1 MTNKGC
7 ISCVHCEAIR
17 NHYYCG
23 NPLKAVSTRLTE
35 KQLYNSKGYCSNFKN
50 KNEKGYEDATKKLE
64 GVAKRAKVA
73 IGVFKNGLD
82 KAEEQA
88 KIINQNIPSGIFLEN
103 AGYNNHDGCFEKCP
117 ICGEVY
123 NSYERLYMGLK
134 NGEPFHCRNC
144 NSVVKFNY

>member
-1 MTNKGC
+1 MSIKLPYNK
-7 ISCVHCEAIR
+7 I
-17 NHYYCG
+17 
-23 NPLKAVSTRLTE
+23 
-35 KQLYNSKGYCSNFKN
+35 
-50 KNEKGYEDATKKLE
+50 EDITKKLKIS
-64 GVAKRAKVA
+64 AKKAHEAVE
-73 IGVFKNGLD
+73 IFKQRVD

-88 KIINQNIPSGIFLEN
+88 KIINQNVSTGIFLEN

-144 NSVVKFNY
+144 DSIIKFNY